1 MSWSRK
7 FAKPII
13 LKDGRTIATLREAR
27 ELILALPERTQQR
40 PQWQY
45 AGELLLNAAD
55 QGVDLTDAWAQL
67 RRVPIVE
74 GMLRAE

>member
-27 ELILALPERTQQR
+27 ELILALPERTNSGRSGNMRASCSLTR
-40 PQWQY
+40 PTR
-45 AGELLLNAAD
+45 ES
-55 QGVDLTDAWAQL
+55 
-67 RRVPIVE
+67 I
-74 GMLRAE
+74 